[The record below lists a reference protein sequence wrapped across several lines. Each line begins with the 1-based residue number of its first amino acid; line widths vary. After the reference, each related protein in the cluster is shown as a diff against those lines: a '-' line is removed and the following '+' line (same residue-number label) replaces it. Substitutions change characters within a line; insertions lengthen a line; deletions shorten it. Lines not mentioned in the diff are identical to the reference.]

1 MAIKASCTVTLSCY
15 RDTQSVTR
23 YYKLQSSTTS
33 APSKPTTKPPSG
45 WSDSEPSYT
54 SGNTNTL
61 YFCDLTVFSDGT
73 WSYSTVSK
81 SSSYEAAKEAYN
93 KAQNA
98 QNSANNANNKVDNLE
113 IGGRNLLLGTG
124 TASGDVLDGAGNK
137 VENLD
142 LYNGISGVKTNA
154 SWQERYMNL
163 KAVASRGGF
172 NIGDNLVAS
181 VYIKSDSNITCDVG
195 FFRSTG
201 TGSMLGSTKTYT
213 SVTITPEWKQYWFP
227 FVADE
232 GSLNRTDTRI
242 EINKSTGDNYIYWA
256 GWKLEKG
263 NKATDWSPAPED
275 QENIIT
281 SDIAPTDT
289 SKMWFD
295 TTSNLLKHWDGETW
309 EVTND
314 YANDLNDTRIE
325 ITNEYNTAIEQ
336 LKKSITLLVD
346 ELQTKTS
353 DNSQTVSRLAS
364 QIQQNSTSIS
374 QVITET
380 NSITNKLSGLSTKE
394 EISKWARFY
403 GEGADAILELGSS
416 NSPFAVKL
424 SNTELGFYQNNVRI
438 AYLSNQM
445 LNISQAVVLSKLKF
459 SHFEMND
466 IEVNGYF
473 HLILK

>member
-23 YYKLQSSTTS
+23 YYKLQSSTAS

-54 SGNTNTL
+54 SGSTNTL

-93 KAQNA
+93 KAVAAGNTA
-98 QNSANNANNKVDNLE
+98 NSANDKIDNLE
-113 IGGRNLLLGTG
+113 IGGRNLLDGTKDLDRYRYKILQDKIDG
-124 TASGDVLDGAGNK
+124 FSVISVEYSANSKLKDICQWFSINVEPDTDYTLSFWAKGSGLIKSYLCPD
-137 VENLD
+137 
-142 LYNGISGVKTNA
+142 
-154 SWQERYMNL
+154 
-163 KAVASRGGF
+163 AVASGKSNKGATTTKADGC
-172 NIGDNLVAS
+172 IVHTLTQEYTK
-181 VYIKSDSNITCDVG
+181 YIITWRTKSNISNSKNVLPARFDVQNTDCWINIYG
-195 FFRSTG
+195 FKF
-201 TGSMLGSTKTYT
+201 
-213 SVTITPEWKQYWFP
+213 
-227 FVADE
+227 
-232 GSLNRTDTRI
+232 
-242 EINKSTGDNYIYWA
+242 
-256 GWKLEKG
+256 EKG

-295 TTSNLLKHWDGETW
+295 TTSNLLKYWNSETW
-309 EVTND
+309 EVAND

-346 ELQTKTS
+346 ELQTETS
-353 DNSQTVSRLAS
+353 DTSQAVSRLTS

-403 GEGADAILELGSS
+403 GEGADAVLELGSS